1 MIRDFEV
8 IWATLTCFSTGLPS
22 NMRTGFIFTPSDRE
36 RYGEERTP
44 SYVLPH
50 TDMSRFVLVNLS
62 LLYNTNCEKKEVTG
76 SGYDRSRLEGGFMG
90 LMNDYFASHQVTIPL
105 VFAWTCWVKE
115 VAALQ
120 GDGGLCRN
128 ISVTLKHA
136 RDLTQHIHSVV
147 SRPTILDVRRPD
159 PSSSGSLPNLSFLL
173 QRSNPFKAGF
183 IVLDMHL
190 ACIRVGH
197 ECLPNVP
204 IFRAFGHL
212 YNARV
217 GQGFLEPIPFLED
230 VLKLYEKLIFTP
242 SRAAA
247 VRGAY
252 DRKYLYDSGYFF
264 RSRKN
269 MVSPGNQW
277 IDEEKPGGL
286 REVSKIWRFL
296 SQNDS
301 SDFRST
307 SLTKMLYTAAETCSS
322 ELYETRVL
330 TRDVMPILYDIA
342 DAFSELCDELGQ
354 QQVYKKSMNNGVHG
368 GSVKERAIEALEN
381 ALMYPLLPL
390 LGALQSDGSLDFG
403 VLPPAISSQSESSF
417 SAEQVHDMAKKA
429 AAVINAKFAV
439 PSSEVE
445 RRYFT
450 FPSEPDF
457 VTKEYGTASF
467 KAKTERENRDQI
479 FSDLMRLLGDSRGL
493 FPKTTSPI

>member
-197 ECLPNVP
+197 SVCPTYP
-204 IFRAFGHL
+204 FFGPL
-212 YNARV
+212 GICTMLV
-217 GQGFLEPIPFLED
+217 WVKGFSSP
-230 VLKLYEKLIFTP
+230 
-242 SRAAA
+242 
-247 VRGAY
+247 
-252 DRKYLYDSGYFF
+252 F
-264 RSRKN
+264 RSLK
-269 MVSPGNQW
+269 
-277 IDEEKPGGL
+277 
-286 REVSKIWRFL
+286 
-296 SQNDS
+296 
-301 SDFRST
+301 T
-307 SLTKMLYTAAETCSS
+307 S
-322 ELYETRVL
+322 
-330 TRDVMPILYDIA
+330 
-342 DAFSELCDELGQ
+342 
-354 QQVYKKSMNNGVHG
+354 
-368 GSVKERAIEALEN
+368 
-381 ALMYPLLPL
+381 
-390 LGALQSDGSLDFG
+390 
-403 VLPPAISSQSESSF
+403 
-417 SAEQVHDMAKKA
+417 
-429 AAVINAKFAV
+429 
-439 PSSEVE
+439 
-445 RRYFT
+445 
-450 FPSEPDF
+450 
-457 VTKEYGTASF
+457 
-467 KAKTERENRDQI
+467 
-479 FSDLMRLLGDSRGL
+479 
-493 FPKTTSPI
+493 